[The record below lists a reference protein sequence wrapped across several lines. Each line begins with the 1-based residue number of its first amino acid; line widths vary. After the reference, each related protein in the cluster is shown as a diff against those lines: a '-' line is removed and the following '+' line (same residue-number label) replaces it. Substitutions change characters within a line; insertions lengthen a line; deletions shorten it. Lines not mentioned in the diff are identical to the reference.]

1 MYFIITVL
9 ITSLYQ
15 PIISFSLVCV
25 DLHYIFCGLSIYVED
40 KNNQYLQKWYS
51 IARHQKSEPT

>member
-40 KNNQYLQKWYS
+40 KNNQ
-51 IARHQKSEPT
+51 